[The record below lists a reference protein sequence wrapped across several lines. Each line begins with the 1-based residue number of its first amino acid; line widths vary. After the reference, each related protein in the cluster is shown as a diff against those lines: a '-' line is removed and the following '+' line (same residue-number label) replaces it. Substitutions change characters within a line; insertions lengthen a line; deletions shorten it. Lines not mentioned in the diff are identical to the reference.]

1 MIIDTHIHAFSEKI
15 AAKAMEKLS
24 ATAQMTPQTDGT
36 LSDALR
42 VLKEDGVD
50 YGVVLPIATKA
61 SQQPIVN
68 GWAKETE
75 KDNVFS
81 FGSVHPLA
89 SDVLDELEKIKASGL
104 HGVKLHPDYQG
115 VFLFDDIMLPI
126 FRKCAELE
134 LPVTIHMGHD
144 PVSPLISHATP
155 ADLLYIHNK
164 VPDVKLIGAHLGGMY
179 SWEWVLK
186 FVCGTEN
193 IYLDTSFTD
202 SYCPDGLK
210 GEIIKKHGAKNIL
223 FGSDLPWHRP
233 LQEINSIDRLPL
245 SDREKELIF
254 SENATELLKLPL

>member
-1 MIIDTHIHAFSEKI
+1 MIIDSHIHAFSEKI

-24 ATAQMTPQTDGT
+24 ATAQMTPETDGT
-36 LSDALR
+36 LSHALS

-50 YGVVLPIATKA
+50 YGVVLPIATKPT
-61 SQQPIVN
+61 QQPVVN
-68 GWAKETE
+68 GWAKEIE
-75 KDNVFS
+75 ENNVFC
-81 FGSVHPLA
+81 FGSIHPLA
-89 SDVLDELEKIKASGL
+89 PDALDELEKIKASGL

-115 VFLFDDIMLPI
+115 VYLFDEVMLPI

-144 PVSPLISHATP
+144 PVSPLERHACP
-155 ADLLYIHNK
+155 SDLLYIHAK
-164 VPDVKLIGAHLGGMY
+164 VPQVKLIGAHLGGMY

-202 SYCPDGLK
+202 GFCSDELK
-210 GEIIKKHGAKNIL
+210 ASIIKKHGAEKIL

-233 LQEINSIDRLPL
+233 SVEIASVDRLPL
-245 SDREKELIF
+245 SEREKELIF
-254 SENATELLKLPL
+254 SENATELMKLPL